1 MSCSRDGPPST
12 TEHFMLLLRRAHFLA
27 SSGRRGIAH
36 VASVDG
42 VPAPGAFSRATIHG
56 GLVYVSGTGAS
67 DDDTGKALDGNSQR
81 TAFDETKGALANIEK
96 ILHATGSATESIVNA
111 QMLLTSKD
119 DYAECNRAYVEFF
132 AERGLADKLPARS
145 SALWAVPTS
154 AKVAFSVVA
163 VVPDSGQ

>member
-1 MSCSRDGPPST
+1 M
-12 TEHFMLLLRRAHFLA
+12 LRRSAHLLTCN
-27 SSGRRGIAH
+27 GRRSITH
-36 VASVDG
+36 VTTVDG

-67 DDDTGKALDGNSQR
+67 NDDTGKSLAECQQHKDR
-81 TAFDETKGALANIEK
+81 TAFDETKGALDNIER
-96 ILHATGSATESIVNA
+96 ILQATGSATDKIVNA

-132 AERGLADKLPARS
+132 ADRGLANLPARS

-163 VVPDSGQ
+163 VVPGGS

>member
-1 MSCSRDGPPST
+1 M
-12 TEHFMLLLRRAHFLA
+12 
-27 SSGRRGIAH
+27 
-36 VASVDG
+36 
-42 VPAPGAFSRATIHG
+42 
-56 GLVYVSGTGAS
+56 SGTGAS

-163 VVPDSGQ
+163 VVHDSGQ